1 MRIESMTD
9 EAIAAQIGE
18 AIKAYRL
25 RKDMKQ
31 EDLAQEIGVSK
42 PTVVHL
48 EQGQVK
54 LSVLIAALRALRKL
68 DLLESLT
75 SPPRPSPLM
84 VARMEGKD
92 RLRASSKPSGRGF
105 KISKRGEK

>member
-1 MRIESMTD
+1 MTD
-9 EAIAAQIGE
+9 EAIAVQIGK

-25 RKDMKQ
+25 RKDMTQ
-31 EDLAQEIGVSK
+31 EDLALQMGVSK

-84 VARMEGKD
+84 AARMEGKE
-92 RLRASSKPSGRGF
+92 RLRASSKPSAGSF
-105 KISKRGEK
+105 KIRNRRGE